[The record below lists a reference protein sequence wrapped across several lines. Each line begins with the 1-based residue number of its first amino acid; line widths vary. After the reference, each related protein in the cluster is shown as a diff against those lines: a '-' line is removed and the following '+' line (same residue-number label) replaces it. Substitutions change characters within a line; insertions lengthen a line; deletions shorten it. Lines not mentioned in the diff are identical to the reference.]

1 MSADNSSTEQP
12 ATESGSGDP
21 GQQAKGTADR
31 TFSQAELDQILA
43 KRLGDVAELKRKAS
57 ELDKLTEAQKSEQQK
72 AAERIAQL
80 EKELSTA
87 QLAQLRRDVG
97 ERHGLTATQARR
109 LVGTTED
116 ELMAD
121 AEELAKDLGLT
132 KPKGK
137 RTQEALKPAATADS
151 GDEQNKYQP
160 MDDIMRNRMARS
172 RN

>member
-1 MSADNSSTEQP
+1 MSADNSSTEPQAP
-12 ATESGSGDP
+12 ESGSSDQ
-21 GQQAKGTADR
+21 GQTAKGADR

-80 EKELSTA
+80 ERELSTA

-116 ELMAD
+116 ELTAD

-151 GDEQNKYQP
+151 GDEQGKYQP